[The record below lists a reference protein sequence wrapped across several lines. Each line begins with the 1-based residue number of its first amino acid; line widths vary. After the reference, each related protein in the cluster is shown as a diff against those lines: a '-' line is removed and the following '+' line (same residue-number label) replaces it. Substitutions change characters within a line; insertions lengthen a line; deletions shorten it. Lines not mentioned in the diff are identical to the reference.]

1 MYSDPDSNSIP
12 APESIRLF
20 NPAIRA
26 QIDRF
31 RARTRFTFALR
42 AQMGLV

>member
-26 QIDRF
+26 DFARF
-31 RARTRFTFALR
+31 
-42 AQMGLV
+42 